1 MKNKAKFFLNLI
13 LLVSL
18 NIFSQEKTL
27 IPLIDDNVI
36 KDSNESK
43 TNEISILFI
52 GDFMGHMDQINAAYN
67 KELDNYDYNKTFE
80 KIKPILS
87 DADIS
92 IGNLEVT
99 LGVIPYSGYPR
110 FSSPAEYASAI
121 KNSGV
126 DVLVTAN
133 NHSCDKRK
141 LGLEKTISILD
152 SLNIGHT
159 GTFMSSESKKKNP
172 CYVINKNDIKIA
184 VVNYT
189 YGTNGIPPSPPNIVN
204 YLDKSVVADDINYI
218 KDKIK
223 PDQIIAFLHWGSQYK
238 DLPNKEQKDWFNY
251 FNSLGVNIVI
261 GAHPHVLQPMQ
272 WFNKTSSENEKL
284 VVYSLGN
291 FVSHQRTFPRDGGAV
306 IKLNL
311 KKDENE
317 VNIKSV
323 KYHLTWVHEFILKG
337 KKHYDILSVKDY
349 ESNPEYFSNPRH
361 FEKLIRF
368 SKHARSLMSEYN
380 IDIEEY

>member
-1 MKNKAKFFLNLI
+1 MKNKAKFCLNLI
-13 LLVSL
+13 LLFSL

-36 KDSNESK
+36 KDSNDLK

-99 LGVIPYSGYPR
+99 LGVVPYSGYPR

-121 KNSGV
+121 KTSGV

-159 GTFMSSESKKKNP
+159 GTFISSESKEKNP
-172 CYVINKNDIKIA
+172 CYVINKNNIKIA

-238 DLPNKEQKDWFNY
+238 DLPNKEQKNWFNY

-311 KKDENE
+311 KKDENG

-323 KYHLTWVHEFILKG
+323 KYHLTWVHEFILEG

-368 SKHARSLMSEYN
+368 TKHARSLMSEYN